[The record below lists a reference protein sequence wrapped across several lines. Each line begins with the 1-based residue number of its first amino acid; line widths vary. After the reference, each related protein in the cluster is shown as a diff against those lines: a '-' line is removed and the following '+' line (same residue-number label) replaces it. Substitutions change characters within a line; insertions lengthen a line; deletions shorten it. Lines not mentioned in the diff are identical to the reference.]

1 MWWIWSIGTP
11 HKTWLLSLQNIC
23 ITCIC
28 HSEVIDCNFNSACSQ
43 LVETLDAL
51 VAIDA
56 LLIQCEP
63 AMLCNVQGI
72 QQKHCLPK
80 YRNAK
85 ESFNPSP
92 ETKRSSLT
100 QEENFLPVQPAVS
113 VEEEWM
119 DVVSWILPPDTRI
132 YSKMY
137 LSGFPDARC
146 LFSWSMTNDRH
157 LGFDWSTLVRQISHV
172 FISSISS
179 LHQILEQKRHF
190 CISLWIYPCPSVRN
204 VHMKLQFDWTWPYRL
219 ASSRVSTAILVNLF
233 DFHSRAQ
240 CQKWWQNCLRTFPW
254 KLKFSVN
261 LSHIQS
267 SGNFQR
273 NPRVMMGIAMK

>member
-1 MWWIWSIGTP
+1 MQ
-11 HKTWLLSLQNIC
+11 LSRN
-23 ITCIC
+23 TT
-28 HSEVIDCNFNSACSQ
+28 EN
-43 LVETLDAL
+43 
-51 VAIDA
+51 
-56 LLIQCEP
+56 
-63 AMLCNVQGI
+63 
-72 QQKHCLPK
+72 CLPK

-85 ESFNPSP
+85 ESVNPSP

-100 QEENFLPVQPAVS
+100 QEEFFASSTSGVSGGKMDGCCFLNFGSWYKDTFKDVS
-113 VEEEWM
+113 IR
-119 DVVSWILPPDTRI
+119 VSWCQMSLFLINGQWSPPGYWLI
-132 YSKMY
+132 YPCPS
-137 LSGFPDARC
+137 D
-146 LFSWSMTNDRH
+146 FSCFH
-157 LGFDWSTLVRQISHV
+157 F
-172 FISSISS
+172 
-179 LHQILEQKRHF
+179 LHFFHASDFGAEKRHF

-204 VHMKLQFDWTWPYRL
+204 VHMKLQFDWIGSYWL
-219 ASSRVSTAILVNLF
+219 AGPRVSTAILVNLF